1 MFAIHKSSNHRPFA
15 WRFALWSVLVALL
28 VIPLVAMQF
37 THEVVWDRFDFA
49 AAAAILA
56 CVGFAIELSSRFIET
71 AFSRGLIISLI
82 VTVGMAVWLQ
92 GAVGLI

>member
-1 MFAIHKSSNHRPFA
+1 MFAIHKSSNHKPFSR
-15 WRFALWSVLVALL
+15 RFALWSLLAALL

-37 THEVVWDRFDFA
+37 TQEVVWDHFDFA

-56 CVGFAIELSSRFIET
+56 GVGFAIELSSRYIEA
-71 AFSRGLIISLI
+71 AFSRGLIINL
-82 VTVGMAVWLQ
+82 VVAVGMAVWLL